1 MRALLILAGVLT
13 IAPPTT
19 PLSQPA
25 IAERGLAKGAVAP
38 PIAMPDQF
46 GRRQTL
52 ESLAGEKGLVL
63 LFVRSADW

>member
-1 MRALLILAGVLT
+1 VRAFLISAALFI
-13 IAPPTT
+13 IAPLTA

-25 IAERGLAKGAVAP
+25 DVQRGLAKGAVAP
-38 PIAMPDQF
+38 PIAMLDQF

-52 ESLAGEKGLVL
+52 ESLTGNNGLVL